1 MVIIIELKPLFLFLE
16 RKAIG
21 LRICGIPQCLEAYC
35 DDINILTNKDS
46 DILIV
51 ESAIMKFEAVSGA
64 ILSRNKKCKVL
75 GFGTWKDRVAWPLH
89 TLPEDCEGVE
99 SVWDFLF

>member
-1 MVIIIELKPLFLFLE
+1 MVIIIELKPLFLFLG

-51 ESAIMKFEAVSGA
+51 DSAIKKFEAVS
-64 ILSRNKKCKVL
+64 
-75 GFGTWKDRVAWPLH
+75 
-89 TLPEDCEGVE
+89 E
-99 SVWDFLF
+99 